1 MLIGISL
8 DTLKAEY
15 LKLYCEWYFMNK
27 WITKIYEREY
37 KKLLILPIALFL
49 CALLVIGYWQINT
62 GEVVSKDVTLTGGL
76 MITVETTEDININ
89 QVEKDISAQVG
100 LSTRIKEL
108 KSFSSG
114 GKIGYTFEVEKT
126 SDIDAVK
133 SAITTHTGLSLE
145 EGTYT
150 IEEISSSLSQSF
162 WRNTVQSLFLAFF
175 FMAGVI
181 FLYFRKTV
189 PSGAIVLA
197 AVSDFVCTL
206 AIMNLIGI
214 KLSTAS
220 VAALLMLIGYSVDSN
235 ILLSV
240 RVLKRHDGTV
250 AERIMG
256 ALKTGMTMS
265 TTTLV
270 ALLTIYLITPSR
282 ILQQIAMV
290 LIFGLIFDFINTW
303 LQNASILSWW
313 LEKKHGKV

>member
-1 MLIGISL
+1 MDKWIS
-8 DTLKAEY
+8 
-15 LKLYCEWYFMNK
+15 KLYAAH
-27 WITKIYEREY
+27 Y
-37 KKLLILPIALFL
+37 KKLLILPIVLFL
-49 CALLVIGYWQINT
+49 CALLVIGYWQIST
-62 GEVVSKDVTLTGGL
+62 GEVVSKDVTLKGGL
-76 MITVETTEDININ
+76 MITVETSEDLNIN
-89 QVEKDISAQVG
+89 QVEEKISEQIS
-100 LSTRIKEL
+100 LSTKIKEL

-114 GKIGYTFEVEKT
+114 GKLGYTFEVEKT

-133 SAITTHTGLSLE
+133 TAISENTGFPLE

-162 WRNTVQSLFLAFF
+162 WKNTVQALFLAFF

-181 FLYFRKTV
+181 FVYFRKVV
-189 PSGAIVLA
+189 PSAAIVLA

-206 AIMNLIGI
+206 AVMNLLSI

-240 RVLKRHDGTV
+240 RVLKRHDGTI

-265 TTTLV
+265 ITTLV

-313 LEKKHGKV
+313 LEKKHGKT

>member
-1 MLIGISL
+1 MDRWIS
-8 DTLKAEY
+8 
-15 LKLYCEWYFMNK
+15 KLYEKN
-27 WITKIYEREY
+27 Y
-37 KKLLILPIALFL
+37 KKLMILPIVLFL
-49 CALLVIGYWQINT
+49 CALLVIGYWQVNT

-89 QVEKDISAQVG
+89 QLENDLSEQLG

-114 GKIGYTFEVEKT
+114 GKLGYTFEVEKT
-126 SDIDAVK
+126 SDIEAVK
-133 SAITTHTGLSLE
+133 VAISENTGFPLE

-181 FLYFRKTV
+181 FVYFRKVV

-206 AIMNLIGI
+206 AVMNLLSI

-240 RVLKRHDGTV
+240 RVLKRHDGTI
-250 AERIMG
+250 AERIVG
-256 ALKTGMTMS
+256 ALKTGMTMTV
-265 TTTLV
+265 TTMV

-303 LQNASILSWW
+303 LQNASILRWW
-313 LEKKHGKV
+313 LAKKNGKA

>member
-1 MLIGISL
+1 MDNWI
-8 DTLKAEY
+8 A
-15 LKLYCEWYFMNK
+15 KLYEK
-27 WITKIYEREY
+27 QY
-37 KKLLILPIALFL
+37 KKLLVLPIALFL

-62 GEVVSKDVTLTGGL
+62 GEVISKDVTLTGGL

-89 QVEKDISAQVG
+89 QVEKDISEQVG

-114 GKIGYTFEVEKT
+114 GKLGYTFEFEKT
-126 SDIDAVK
+126 SDIDEVK
-133 SAITTHTGLSLE
+133 AAISENTGIPLE

-162 WRNTVQSLFLAFF
+162 WKNTVKSLFLAFF

-181 FLYFRKTV
+181 FVYFRKIV

-197 AVSDFVCTL
+197 AVSDFFCTL
-206 AIMNLIGI
+206 AVMNLIGI

-240 RVLKRHDGTV
+240 RVLKKHDGTIS
-250 AERIMG
+250 ERIAG

-265 TTTLV
+265 TTTLA

-282 ILQQIAMV
+282 ILQQIALV

-313 LEKKHGKV
+313 LEKKHGKA